1 MLEYPY
7 ERRRNHADD
16 QPADSPGLSQ
26 DQQVLLENTV
36 ASIEAIALDIA
47 TRPLELRPELLSLA
61 RKAYLEGFRM
71 NSADDALAVRWTATM
86 MAAIQKLLAQ
96 MDQSGSGNA

>member
-1 MLEYPY
+1 MLEDPY
-7 ERRRNHADD
+7 ERRRSHADD
-16 QPADSPGLSQ
+16 QLAGSPGLSQ

-47 TRPLELRPELLSLA
+47 TRPVELRPELLSLA
-61 RKAYLEGFRM
+61 RKAYLVGFRM